1 MHRIVLP
8 SVLLHLTRFV
18 CVVVVA
24 SASVSVHAQDS
35 WWQWRGPGGQGHA
48 QNCRIPTQF
57 DVKDATWKYD
67 VAGKGWSTPAVDSGM
82 IWLTTA
88 IVTPATEEE
97 TAARLAGDPLKDM
110 KEVASEIELRAL
122 CLRQENGRVLH
133 DLALGRIKAPDPIN
147 PLNTYASP
155 SPVIDGDNVLLHF
168 GDLGTWCVKMVT
180 GEVVWQRRIRVQHS
194 VGAGSSPFVIDDVVV
209 LVCDGVDKQFVV
221 ALNKNTG
228 REAWRTSR
236 PPMTGDNVEF
246 HKAYCTPIEVEHDG
260 RKEIVIP
267 GAQWICAYDPKN
279 GNELWRVNHGR
290 GFSVSPMPV
299 SVDGMVIFS
308 TGYMRPELVAVRL
321 GGEGDVTQSHVA
333 WRLRQGVPAKP
344 SPLIVDGNL
353 YMVSDL
359 GVLSCVKVTDGSI
372 VWRERLGGNFSASPI
387 LADGKLVFCS
397 HEGKVTMVQPG
408 LEYKELAQSSLPPR
422 ILASPVPL
430 SQGLL
435 IRTETSL
442 FHFSL

>member
-1 MHRIVLP
+1 MYRIVCLAI
-8 SVLLHLTRFV
+8 VLS
-18 CVVVVA
+18 A
-24 SASVSVHAQDS
+24 SASLRAEDS
-35 WWQWRGPGGQGHA
+35 WRQWRGPDGQGHA
-48 QNCRIPTQF
+48 VDSRIPTQF
-57 DVKDATWKYD
+57 DASSATWKYD
-67 VAGKGWSTPAVDSGM
+67 VPGKGWSTPVVSAGT

-88 IVTPATEEE
+88 IVTPASEEE
-97 TAARLAGDPLKDM
+97 TAARLADDPLKDM
-110 KEVASEIELRAL
+110 KEVASEIELRAI

-133 DLALGRIKAPDPIN
+133 DLVLGRIDSPDPIN

-155 SPVIDGDNVLLHF
+155 SSVVDGENVLLHF
-168 GDLGTWCVKMVT
+168 GDLGTWCVKMLT
-180 GEVVWQRRIRVQHS
+180 GEIVWERRIRVQHS
-194 VGAGSSPFVIDDVVV
+194 VGAGSSPFVTGELVI
-209 LVCDGVDKQFVV
+209 LVCDGIDKQFVV

-228 REAWRTSR
+228 REVWRTSR
-236 PPMTGDNVEF
+236 PPMSGDNVEF
-246 HKAYCTPIEVEHDG
+246 HKAYCTPIEVEHAG

-267 GAQWICAYDPKN
+267 GAQWVCAYDPKT

-308 TGYMRPELVAVRL
+308 TGYMRPELVAVKL
-321 GGEGDVTQSHVA
+321 GGDGDVTESHVA

-344 SPLIVDGNL
+344 SPLVVDESL

-359 GVLSCVKVTDGSI
+359 GVLSCVSVADGGI

-397 HEGKVTMVQPG
+397 HEGDVTIIRPG
-408 LEYKELAQSSLPPR
+408 AKYDEVATNSLPPR

-430 SQGLL
+430 SEGLL
-435 IRTETSL
+435 IRTESSL
-442 FHFSL
+442 YHFGL